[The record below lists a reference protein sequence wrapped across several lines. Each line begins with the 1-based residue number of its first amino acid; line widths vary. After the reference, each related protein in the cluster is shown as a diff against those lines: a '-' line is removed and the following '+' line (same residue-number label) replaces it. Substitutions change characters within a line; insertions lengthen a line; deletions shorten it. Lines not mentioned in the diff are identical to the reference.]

1 MKGEVRGRLASQ
13 LAGVTM
19 TLTQL
24 LGAVM
29 TGVSS
34 PGACKA
40 AVGGRTGE
48 EGAGG
53 ESLRRLWDGA
63 DVESAAEPLLG
74 AQTVPHVKAFGV
86 LPAVGGLSGE
96 GSASP
101 PSCFLLCQRSLP
113 RFGYPSEP
121 RRHYI
126 LDTFPNWLIEKCL
139 LNYGRYS

>member
-34 PGACKA
+34 PVVCKA

-63 DVESAAEPLLG
+63 DGGGKCRRAPARSPDGTTCES
-74 AQTVPHVKAFGV
+74 FR
-86 LPAVGGLSGE
+86 
-96 GSASP
+96 GS
-101 PSCFLLCQRSLP
+101 FLLWVGCRGKGLRLHLLVSSCVNALSPALVTPLSL
-113 RFGYPSEP
+113 GG
-121 RRHYI
+121 I
-126 LDTFPNWLIEKCL
+126 TF
-139 LNYGRYS
+139 

>member
-53 ESLRRLWDGA
+53 ESLRRL
-63 DVESAAEPLLG
+63 G

-101 PSCFLLCQRSLP
+101 PSRFLLCQRSLP

>member
-40 AVGGRTGE
+40 EVGGRTGE

-53 ESLRRLWDGA
+53 ESLRRL
-63 DVESAAEPLLG
+63 G

-86 LPAVGGLSGE
+86 PSCCGWAVGGRVCVSTFSFPPVSTL
-96 GSASP
+96 SP
-101 PSCFLLCQRSLP
+101 PLWLP
-113 RFGYPSEP
+113 
-121 RRHYI
+121 
-126 LDTFPNWLIEKCL
+126 L
-139 LNYGRYS
+139 

>member
-63 DVESAAEPLLG
+63 DGGGKCRRAPARSPDG
-74 AQTVPHVKAFGV
+74 TTRKSFRGPSCCGW
-86 LPAVGGLSGE
+86 AVGGRVCVSTFSFPPVSTL
-96 GSASP
+96 SP
-101 PSCFLLCQRSLP
+101 PLWLP
-113 RFGYPSEP
+113 
-121 RRHYI
+121 
-126 LDTFPNWLIEKCL
+126 L
-139 LNYGRYS
+139 